1 MPEFRVIDAGEARI
15 RVAIEGSGPLAL
27 MVHGFPESWY
37 SWRHQIGPVAAAG
50 FTAAAMDVRGYG
62 GSSKFPAVADFRMEA
77 LVGDILGVGKALSP
91 DAPFV
96 LIGHDWGAPQV
107 WNTALIHPDRIAA
120 VAAMS
125 VPHFGVAQVSFDLVI
140 KQVWDDKNRFF
151 YQSYFR
157 DPGRAEAAFEAEPRR
172 FLKGFYHAISGEAKP
187 GDFPVG
193 KPSDF
198 PLLDGLHPPE
208 TIGSWMSEADLDYYT
223 TEFEGSGFFGPLS
236 RYRNHTRDWEF
247 LQPYK
252 DRLIEQPACFIA
264 GDKDPAFSGFGMI
277 EDPVG
282 RMQKFVPNLETAVVL
297 PGCGHWTQQERPAE
311 VNAALVPWLT
321 SLKGRVVQTQ
331 AALPGAA
338 P

>member
-157 DPGRAEAAFEAEPRR
+157 DPGRAETAFEAEPRR

-223 TEFEGSGFFGPLS
+223 KEFEGSGFFGPLS

-321 SLKGRVVQTQ
+321 SLKGRVV
-331 AALPGAA
+331 
-338 P
+338 

>member
-1 MPEFRVIDAGEARI
+1 MPEFRMIDAGEAQI

-62 GSSKFPAVADFRMEA
+62 GSSKPGAVPDYRMEA

-107 WNTALIHPDRIAA
+107 WNTALIQPDRIAA

-125 VPHFGVAQVSFDLVI
+125 VPHFGVPQVSFDLVI
-140 KQVWDDKNRFF
+140 KQVWDDKNKFF

-198 PLLDGLHPPE
+198 PLMDGLHPPE
-208 TIGSWMSEADLDYYT
+208 TIGAWMSEADLDYYT
-223 TEFEGSGFFGPLS
+223 KEFEGSGFFGPLS

-247 LQPYK
+247 LQAYK

-282 RMQKFVPNLETAVVL
+282 RMRKFVPNLETAVVL

-321 SLKGRVVQTQ
+321 SLKGRVV
-331 AALPGAA
+331 
-338 P
+338 